1 MIKELEVYIGGIK
14 YLVEIDL
21 DEECVV
27 GVFSVAVW
35 NGKKHIDIPM
45 TSNELERFFERY
57 EDELNE
63 AWINER
69 TASEILALEE
79 RGKD

>member
-1 MIKELEVYIGGIK
+1 MIKELEIYIGGIK

-35 NGKKHIDIPM
+35 DGKRHVDIPM
-45 TSNELERFFERY
+45 TNNERERFFKRY
-57 EDELNE
+57 EDDLND
-63 AWINER
+63 AWLTER
-69 TASEILALEE
+69 TATAILALEE
-79 RGKD
+79 RGRE

>member
-35 NGKKHIDIPM
+35 NGKKHVDIPM
-45 TSNELERFFERY
+45 TSNERERFFERY

-69 TASEILALEE
+69 KASAILAMEE
-79 RGKD
+79 RGQD

>member
-1 MIKELEVYIGGIK
+1 MIKKLEVYIGGIK
-14 YLVEIDL
+14 YLVEIDI

-69 TASEILALEE
+69 RVSEILAMEE
-79 RGKD
+79 RGQD